1 MNAAPFALMSALRAL
16 NLIHNPPLNRIWLPL
31 LAGLVCLVAGLL
43 TYASQPD
50 GLIVVRERVF
60 DLYQRVNPH
69 SIGPEIPVRIV
80 DIDDAS
86 LSAYGQWPWPR
97 TRLAALLDTLTQA
110 GAAAIA
116 FDMIFPEPDRA
127 SPLLA
132 LESMALPSGL
142 DGQVR
147 ATLGQS
153 PSFDESFAQSLASSP
168 SILGVAVVGQGS
180 SFEPAAGIATVG
192 PTPAAF
198 LVQSP
203 ATISSLPT
211 LDQAARGLGGIHVS
225 ARDDDAV
232 VRRIPVLTQIGADT
246 PSPSLLPSLFV
257 EALRVAQGAQSL
269 IVRTNPS
276 PLNAQEGVPQ
286 DLRVGAL
293 TVPLTQE
300 GAYRILYGDLEPTL
314 TLSAQEVLANADT
327 PHTLI
332 EQIGGTIVLIGTSA
346 PGLFDL
352 RATPLGTIVPG
363 VSMHAQAIAG
373 VLSGINLSRPDW
385 TSGLELMLMIS
396 AGVIVIITALFTR
409 PIVAAIVLAIIAFTM
424 GAGSWWAFSQRLLL
438 VDVSFPILLTMLT
451 YGAVTVPVLVGTDSR
466 QRFIRNAFSH
476 YLAEPVLAKLEANP
490 DALRLDGEKSTI
502 TILFMDVRGFTS
514 RSEHMQPTEA
524 VNLLNML
531 LDPLSEAVLAEEGT
545 IDKFMGDGMMAFW
558 NAPLDQ
564 EDHAARAIRAALAM
578 VDIVEELNRNSAAE
592 QKPLAIGIGLHT
604 GDAFVGNMGSR
615 RRFAYSAIG
624 DPVNLAA
631 RVEALAGSQNEPL
644 LITQETLTIA
654 EQSAPELG
662 KRFTSAGDH
671 QVKGRTQPVTVFK
684 LKS

>member
-1 MNAAPFALMSALRAL
+1 M
-16 NLIHNPPLNRIWLPL
+16 
-31 LAGLVCLVAGLL
+31 LAGLACLVAGLL

-86 LSAYGQWPWPR
+86 LGAYGQWPWPR
-97 TRLAALLDTLTQA
+97 TRLATLLDTLTQA

-116 FDMIFPEPDRA
+116 FDMIFPEPDRT

-153 PSFDESFAQSLASSP
+153 PSFDERFAQSLASSP

-203 ATISSLPT
+203 ATISSLPA

-327 PHTLI
+327 PHTLS

-363 VSMHAQAIAG
+363 VSMHAQAVAG

-385 TSGLELMLMIS
+385 TSGLELVLMLL
-396 AGVIVIITALFTR
+396 AGGIVIITALFTR
-409 PIVAAIVLAIIAFTM
+409 PIVAAIVLAIITVTM

-451 YGAVTVPVLVGTDSR
+451 YGAVTVPVLVGTDRR

-578 VDIVEELNRNSAAE
+578 VEIVEELNRNSAAE

-624 DPVNLAA
+624 DSVNLAA

-644 LITQETLTIA
+644 LITQEALTIA

-671 QVKGRTQPVTVFK
+671 QVKGRTQPVTIYK

>member
-16 NLIHNPPLNRIWLPL
+16 NLTNKQSLKRIWLPL
-31 LAGLVCLVAGLL
+31 LAGLFFLVAGLL

-50 GLIVVRERVF
+50 ALIVVRERVF
-60 DLYQRVNPH
+60 DLYQRFNPH

-86 LSAYGQWPWPR
+86 LGAYGQWPWPR
-97 TRLAALLDTLTQA
+97 TRLATLLDTLTQA

-147 ATLGQS
+147 ATLEDV
-153 PSFDESFAQSLASSP
+153 PNFDESFAQSLASSP
-168 SILGVAVVGQGS
+168 SVLGVAVVGQGR
-180 SFEPAAGIATVG
+180 FFVPAAGIATVG

-203 ATISSLPT
+203 ATISSLPE

-276 PLNAQEGVPQ
+276 PLNAQQGVPQ

-300 GAYRILYGDLEPTL
+300 GAYRILYGTFDPAI
-314 TLSAQEVLANADT
+314 TLSAQEVLANTNT
-327 PHTLI
+327 PQSLA

-373 VLSGINLSRPDW
+373 VLSGLNLSRPDW
-385 TSGLELMLMIS
+385 TSGLELMLMIL
-396 AGVIVIITALFTR
+396 AGVIVIVTALFTR
-409 PIVAAIVLAIIAFTM
+409 PMVAAIVLAIITFAL

-438 VDVSFPILLTMLT
+438 VDVSFPILLTILT
-451 YGAVTVPVLVGTDSR
+451 YGAVTVPVLVGTDRR

-490 DALRLDGEKSTI
+490 DALRLDGEKRTI

-514 RSEHMQPTEA
+514 RAEHMQPTEA

-564 EDHAARAIRAALAM
+564 DDHAARAIRAALAM
-578 VDIVEELNRNSAAE
+578 VKIVEDLNTNSAPE
-592 QKPLAIGIGLHT
+592 QQPLAIGIGLHT

-615 RRFAYSAIG
+615 RRFAYSTIG

-631 RVEALAGSQNEPL
+631 RVEALAGSQNEAL
-644 LITQETLTIA
+644 LITSETLKFAT
-654 EQSAPELG
+654 QSAPELA
-662 KRFTSAGDH
+662 KRFTQAGDH
-671 QVKGRTQPVTVFK
+671 QVKGREQPVTVFRRK
-684 LKS
+684 P

>member
-16 NLIHNPPLNRIWLPL
+16 NLTNKQSLKRIWLPL
-31 LAGLVCLVAGLL
+31 LAGVFCLVAGLL

-50 GLIVVRERVF
+50 ALIVVRERVF

-69 SIGPEIPVRIV
+69 SISPEIPVRIV

-86 LSAYGQWPWPR
+86 LGAYGQWPWPR
-97 TRLAALLDTLTQA
+97 TRLATLLDTLTQA

-116 FDMIFPEPDRA
+116 FDMIFPEPDRT

-147 ATLGQS
+147 ATLEDV
-153 PSFDESFAQSLASSP
+153 PNFDESFAQSLASSP
-168 SILGVAVVGQGS
+168 SILGVAVVGQGR
-180 SFEPAAGIATVG
+180 FFVPAAGIATVG

-203 ATISSLPT
+203 ATISSLPE

-276 PLNAQEGVPQ
+276 PLNAQQGVPQ

-300 GAYRILYGDLEPTL
+300 GAYRILYGTFDPAI
-314 TLSAQEVLANADT
+314 TLSAREVLANTNT
-327 PHTLI
+327 PQSLA

-373 VLSGINLSRPDW
+373 VLSGLNLSRPDW
-385 TSGLELMLMIS
+385 TNGLELMLMIL
-396 AGVIVIITALFTR
+396 AGVIVIVTALFTR
-409 PIVAAIVLAIIAFTM
+409 PMVAAIVLAIITFAL

-438 VDVSFPILLTMLT
+438 VDVSFPILLTILT
-451 YGAVTVPVLVGTDSR
+451 YGAVTVPVLVGTDRR

-490 DALRLDGEKSTI
+490 DALRLDGEKRTI

-514 RSEHMQPTEA
+514 RAEHMQPTEA

-564 EDHAARAIRAALAM
+564 DDHAARAIRAALAM
-578 VDIVEELNRNSAAE
+578 VKIVEDLNTNSAPE
-592 QKPLAIGIGLHT
+592 QQPLAIGIGLHT

-631 RVEALAGSQNEPL
+631 RVEALAGSQNEAL
-644 LITQETLTIA
+644 LITSETLKFAT
-654 EQSAPELG
+654 QSAPELA
-662 KRFTSAGDH
+662 KQFNQAGDH
-671 QVKGRTQPVTVFK
+671 QVKGREQPVTVFRRK
-684 LKS
+684 P